1 MRLSKNNC
9 PRFLAGC
16 QPIGSFEQLIIFRYL
31 LQDQS
36 TQNTQN
42 SQSMLEYLDH
52 AEILHNFNFLV
63 LATAPINAPSACQ
76 MRWWFFGNPILWY
89 RTKDQ
94 SSRICTGPYNGKKN
108 WKLGS
113 VVTEAGLTN
122 PPMSLILYVNTCG
135 TSVVCLKIFIRTRSL
150 ETRAREP
157 WVTSFFSHWVHIQ
170 EYIPTGIYVRYRT
183 Q

>member
-16 QPIGSFEQLIIFRYL
+16 QPIGSFEPLIIFRYL

-36 TQNTQN
+36 TRNTQN

-63 LATAPINAPSACQ
+63 LAIAPS
-76 MRWWFFGNPILWY
+76 MRNRHAKWDDGSSGTPSYGTVREINPVEFVL
-89 RTKDQ
+89 D
-94 SSRICTGPYNGKKN
+94 RITVKN

-122 PPMSLILYVNTCG
+122 PPMSLILYVTTYG

-157 WVTSFFSHWVHIQ
+157 WVTSFFSRWVHIQ
-170 EYIPTGIYVRYRT
+170 EYIPVYTYGT
-183 Q
+183 L